1 MFRVE
6 RCMFGV
12 INGEDDEV
20 RICTTGTTA
29 TFIVFGY
36 IHICSLGLSP
46 MLPDL
51 DLLIRNL
58 NSAIPKSSLCLSPYV
73 TNAVALNR
81 SPTIKATDHS
91 AKSQISFKYAS
102 TVKTT
107 QVVYCLRSAL
117 GIEVVVTLRWLNL

>member
-1 MFRVE
+1 
-6 RCMFGV
+6 MFGV

-51 DLLIRNL
+51 DLLITIINYHNL
-58 NSAIPKSSLCLSPYV
+58 NSAIPKSSHCLSPYI
-73 TNAVALNR
+73 TNAVALNT

-107 QVVYCLRSAL
+107 QVVCCLRSAL
-117 GIEVVVTLRWLNL
+117 GIEVVVTLRWLSL

>member
-36 IHICSLGLSP
+36 IRICSLGLSP

-73 TNAVALNR
+73 TNAVALNT

-117 GIEVVVTLRWLNL
+117 GIEVVVTLRWLSL